1 MDEQEHCGKVK
12 YHLPSLRAIFKRAPI
27 CVYNA
32 AVHDIGTKRGG
43 KGGGREGG
51 GGWNRY
57 QRLML
62 CSKGNFPLAFRLPK
76 RAYFHLFLYFKIYLF
91 TAYSILTYLL
101 RQNHVSQSVID
112 LKENNLTK

>member
-51 GGWNRY
+51 EDGTD
-57 QRLML
+57 
-62 CSKGNFPLAFRLPK
+62 
-76 RAYFHLFLYFKIYLF
+76 I
-91 TAYSILTYLL
+91 SI
-101 RQNHVSQSVID
+101 
-112 LKENNLTK
+112 